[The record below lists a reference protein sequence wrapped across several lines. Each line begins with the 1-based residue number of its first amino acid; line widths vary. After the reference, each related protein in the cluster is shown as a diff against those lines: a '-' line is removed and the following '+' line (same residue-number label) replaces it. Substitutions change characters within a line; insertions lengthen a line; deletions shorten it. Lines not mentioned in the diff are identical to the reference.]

1 MFRRS
6 VLVLLAVISIVLAG
20 VVTPEPASSVQFP
33 GGNGKIAFAT
43 SRDAVNLE
51 IYTMNSDGS
60 GVTRL
65 TNNDVFNANPSFSPD
80 GSQIVY
86 DQGADPTG
94 VVVSIYVMNTDGT
107 GATNLSQNTDGQDR
121 SASYSPDGSK
131 IVFQADRGGANI
143 DIYVMNS
150 DGSGQYRLTT
160 ADSWDGQPSW
170 SPDGS
175 RISFGSDRSGSFQI
189 WMMNSDGSNQT
200 QFTTSG
206 GFQSTWSP
214 DGSRIAFSS
223 SSGVSQIYSVAADG
237 TDLHAIAPSANA
249 EERPVWSPDGLQV
262 LYSSVENTRWGLH
275 VVNSDGSG
283 DVNISNSAFDD
294 MDAAWQSVGG
304 SPTTTTT
311 TTTTTT
317 STSTSTST
325 STTVT
330 SALIAPSFTG

>member
-1 MFRRS
+1 MFRKS
-6 VLVLLAVISIVLAG
+6 VLVLLAAISIVLAG
-20 VVTPEPASSVQFP
+20 VVAPKPASSVQFP
-33 GGNGKIAFAT
+33 GENGKIAFIS
-43 SRDAVNLE
+43 SRDAVNYE
-51 IYTMNSDGS
+51 IYTMDSDGS

-65 TNNDVFNANPSFSPD
+65 TNNEVFNASPSFSPD

-86 DQGADPTG
+86 EQGADLSG
-94 VVVSIYVMNTDGT
+94 AVVSIYVMNTDGT

-121 SASYSPDGSK
+121 FASYSPDDSK
-131 IVFQADRGGANI
+131 IIFQSDRDAGNV

-170 SPDGS
+170 SPDGL
-175 RISFGSDRSGSFQI
+175 RISFGSDRSGSFEI

-223 SSGVSQIYSVAADG
+223 DSSGVSQNYSVAADG
-237 TDLHAIAPSANA
+237 TDLHVIAPSANTQ
-249 EERPVWSPDGLQV
+249 ERPVWSPDGLQV
-262 LYSSVENTRWGLH
+262 LYSSVENARWGLH

-294 MDAAWQSVGG
+294 MDAAWQSAAV

-311 TTTTTT
+311 TTT
-317 STSTSTST
+317 TSTST